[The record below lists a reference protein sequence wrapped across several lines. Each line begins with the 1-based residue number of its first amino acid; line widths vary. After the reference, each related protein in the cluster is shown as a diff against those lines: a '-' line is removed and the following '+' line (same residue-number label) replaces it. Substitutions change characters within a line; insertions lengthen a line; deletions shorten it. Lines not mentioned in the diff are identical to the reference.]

1 MLYHATRIA
10 TTVALGS
17 KAVVPW
23 RLSWIGRLIAWY
35 GYYEN
40 TAFALME
47 ENASAVQYAL
57 RFDHAVSPNDTE
69 RRLTAHMP

>member
-17 KAVVPW
+17 KAVVPR

-35 GYYEN
+35 GYEN
-40 TAFALME
+40 TAFALLE
-47 ENASAVQYAL
+47 ENASAVQW
-57 RFDHAVSPNDTE
+57 H
-69 RRLTAHMP
+69 